1 MVYSSRHII
10 SLVPE
15 WKTHP
20 NPVMTQHS
28 RERSRNHPHLKCE
41 MGQGPWHHL
50 QLCQNTKTVVYFP
63 LSHQWRSIV
72 SERPSG
78 KNCITAGPFN
88 NAGGYFRPDRQAWFA
103 EIFRCHCHLQCQICF
118 RLGDGQDTEG
128 FSNIWVSLG
137 CSHYFYTKV
146 CSQMTSNGDLC
157 HVGSSKLISETN
169 RWTGPCMIQFLPEG
183 RWEAMLSHWCE
194 SGKYTTVL
202 CFGIGGGDSRV
213 HAPFHTW
220 GEEGFWSALCCAES
234 LQDWGVFFIL
244 VRVKLRDVKKI
255 PKHCNSLTLELVGW
269 RLPIKRHETLSS
281 KKVVFLYLKTYL
293 FIAL

>member
-28 RERSRNHPHLKCE
+28 RERSRNPPHLKCE

-118 RLGDGQDTEG
+118 GLGDGQDTEG
-128 FSNIWVSLG
+128 FSNIGVSLG

-157 HVGSSKLISETN
+157 HVGTSKLISETN

-194 SGKYTTVL
+194 SGKYTSLVFWHRWRWFQGPCPISHMRWGGFLERSLL
-202 CFGIGGGDSRV
+202 CWVITRLGCV
-213 HAPFHTW
+213 FHSGTSEITW
-220 GEEGFWSALCCAES
+220 CQENTKAL
-234 LQDWGVFFIL
+234 
-244 VRVKLRDVKKI
+244 
-255 PKHCNSLTLELVGW
+255 
-269 RLPIKRHETLSS
+269 
-281 KKVVFLYLKTYL
+281 
-293 FIAL
+293 